1 MRISSAL
8 SEVLVFLCRLRRCRR
23 TADFEMPRAEAITSF
38 FKPLQQSV
46 RTSIS
51 RRVSLRQRASDS
63 IAPLANGGNR
73 ASLAELT
80 RPRRGSL
87 FWLGQSAHTP
97 WKSAQKSRLS
107 PIEVDVLS
115 SPRDPDCPM
124 EKAAPENESER
135 GKFNMPR
142 FLNLCRALRSFYRPT
157 SEATTTL
164 RVSLM
169 SCSSTVFTV
178 SRRVLRAG

>member
-23 TADFEMPRAEAITSF
+23 TADPEMPRTEAITSF

-73 ASLAELT
+73 ASLPALT
-80 RPRRGSL
+80 RPRRGSRP
-87 FWLGQSAHTP
+87 WLGQSAHTP

-107 PIEVDVLS
+107 PIEVDVGT
-115 SPRDPDCPM
+115 SPRSPERDIGST
-124 EKAAPENESER
+124 APENKPER
-135 GKFNMPR
+135 EGFEPPVPFGTAVFKTAAFS
-142 FLNLCRALRSFYRPT
+142 RSAT
-157 SEATTTL
+157 SPLYVVQRIDCTQDTPAQVE
-164 RVSLM
+164 R
-169 SCSSTVFTV
+169 
-178 SRRVLRAG
+178 